1 MPTMDALKTFEQGMD
16 LTAKTFSGMEDIL
29 SAELKN
35 LGAKDI
41 STGKRV
47 VLFRGDKTVLYK
59 ANYLCRTALRIL
71 KPIGIFTVRDENEL
85 YEKVQNI
92 DWTALFTVRQTFVIS
107 ASVFNS
113 KMTHSQYVAQK
124 TKDAIVDQFRNKFGS
139 RPNVEKVNPTFYID
153 IHISGPQC
161 TISLDSSGMSLH
173 KRGYR
178 TEVDKAPLNE
188 ALAAGL
194 IQLSGWDK
202 TGDFMDPMCGSGTI
216 PIEAAMFAMNIP
228 SGYYRKHFAFQN
240 WSDFDADLWNQV
252 KQEADAQI
260 IEHDFPIYG
269 SDQSYKAFR
278 IAQANVRKAQL
289 HKDITLINK
298 PFEKMNP
305 ESGKG
310 ILLFNPPYGERL
322 IENDIVA
329 LYKHIGDVLK
339 TKFKGYE
346 AWIITSN
353 LEAAKF
359 IGLKPSKKI
368 TLYNGP
374 LESRFLKFELYAG
387 SKKAA
392 KQ

>member
-1 MPTMDALKTFEQGMD
+1 MNALKIYEQGMD

-29 SAELKN
+29 ASELEA
-35 LGAKDI
+35 LGAKEV

-47 VLFRGDKTVLYK
+47 VFFRGDKSIIYK
-59 ANYLCRTALRIL
+59 ANYQCRTALRIL
-71 KPIGIFTVRDENEL
+71 KPIGVFTVRDEKEL
-85 YEKVQNI
+85 YDKVQNI
-92 DWTALFTVRQTFVIS
+92 DWTSIFTLRQTFVIS

-124 TKDAIVDQFRNKFGS
+124 AKDAIVDQFRDKFGR
-139 RPNVEKVNPTFYID
+139 RPNVEKENPTFTID
-153 IHISGPQC
+153 IHISGSEC
-161 TISLDSSGMSLH
+161 TISLDSSGASLH

-202 TGDFMDPMCGSGTI
+202 TGDFMDPMCGSGTL
-216 PIEAAMFAMNIP
+216 PIEAALYAMNIP
-228 SGYYRKHFAFQN
+228 AGYYRKHFAFQN
-240 WSDFDADLWNQV
+240 WSDFDETLWNQV
-252 KQEADAQI
+252 KQEADEQI

-278 IAQANVRKAQL
+278 IAQANVRSAQL
-289 HKDITLINK
+289 HKDITVINK

-305 ESGKG
+305 ESGSG

-322 IENDIVA
+322 KENDIIS

-353 LEAAKF
+353 LDAAKF

-368 TLYNGP
+368 ILYNGP

-387 SKKAA
+387 SKKAS

>member
-1 MPTMDALKTFEQGMD
+1 MNALKTFEQGID
-16 LTAKTFSGMEDIL
+16 LTAKTFSGMEEVLAAEL
-29 SAELKN
+29 SA

-41 STGKRV
+41 TTGKRV
-47 VLFRGDKTVLYK
+47 VFFRGDKSTIYK

-71 KPIGIFTVRDENEL
+71 KPIGVFTVRDENEL
-85 YEKVQNI
+85 YEKVQKI
-92 DWTALFTVRQTFVIS
+92 DWTSLFSLRQTFVVS

-124 TKDAIVDQFRNKFGS
+124 TKDAVVDQFRNKFGR
-139 RPNVEKVNPTFYID
+139 RPNVDKDNPTFSID
-153 IHISGPQC
+153 IHISGTQC
-161 TISLDSSGMSLH
+161 TISLDSSGASLH

-194 IQLSGWDK
+194 IQLSGWNK
-202 TGDFMDPMCGSGTI
+202 TGDFMDPMCGSGTL
-216 PIEAAMFAMNIP
+216 PIEAAMYAMNIP
-228 SGYYRKHFAFQN
+228 AGYYRKHFAFQN
-240 WSDFDADLWNQV
+240 WPDFDEALWKQIKQDAD
-252 KQEADAQI
+252 EQI
-260 IEHDFPIYG
+260 VEHDFPIYG

-278 IAQANVRKAQL
+278 IAQANIKEAQL
-289 HKDITLINK
+289 HKDITVINK

-322 IENDIVA
+322 KENDIVS

-353 LEAAKF
+353 LDAAKF
-359 IGLKPSKKI
+359 IGLKPAKKI

-374 LESRFLKFELYAG
+374 LESRFLKFEIYAG

>member
-1 MPTMDALKTFEQGMD
+1 MNALKIFEQGMD
-16 LTAKTFSGMEDIL
+16 LTAKTFSGMEDVLAGEL
-29 SAELKN
+29 SA

-41 STGKRV
+41 TTGKRV
-47 VLFRGDKTVLYK
+47 VFFRGDQSMIYK
-59 ANYLCRTALRIL
+59 ANYQCRTALRIL
-71 KPIGIFTVRDENEL
+71 KPIGVFTVRDENEL
-85 YEKVQNI
+85 YEKVQHI
-92 DWTALFTVRQTFVIS
+92 DWPSFFTLKQTFVIS

-124 TKDAIVDQFRNKFGS
+124 TKDAIVDQFRNKFGR
-139 RPNVEKVNPTFYID
+139 RPNVDKDNPTLSID
-153 IHISGPQC
+153 VHINGDQC
-161 TISLDSSGMSLH
+161 TLSLDSSGPSLH

-202 TGDFMDPMCGSGTI
+202 NGDFMDPMCGSGTL
-216 PIEAAMFAMNIP
+216 PIEAAMYAMNIP
-228 SGYYRKHFAFQN
+228 AGYYRKHFAFQN
-240 WSDFDADLWNQV
+240 WPDFDEELWKQV
-252 KQEADAQI
+252 KQEADEQI

-278 IAQANVRKAQL
+278 IAQSNVKSAQL
-289 HKDITLINK
+289 HKDITVINK

-322 IENDIVA
+322 KENDIIS

-359 IGLKPSKKI
+359 IGLKPTKKI
-368 TLYNGP
+368 TVYNGP
-374 LESRFLKFELYAG
+374 LESRFLKFEIYAG